1 MTSNSDENSLRTSVK
16 EIIIH
21 PDWNIYTSSY
31 DADVAIVKLKNSVNF
46 NNFNNFIQSIKIQ
59 SDVTEFK
66 AIGYVVSGT
75 L

>member
-1 MTSNSDENSLRTSVK
+1 MH

-21 PDWNIYTSSY
+21 PEWNIYTNSY

-46 NNFNNFIQSIKIQ
+46 NNFNFIQSIKIQ
-59 SDVTEFK
+59 SDMTEFK

-75 L
+75 Q